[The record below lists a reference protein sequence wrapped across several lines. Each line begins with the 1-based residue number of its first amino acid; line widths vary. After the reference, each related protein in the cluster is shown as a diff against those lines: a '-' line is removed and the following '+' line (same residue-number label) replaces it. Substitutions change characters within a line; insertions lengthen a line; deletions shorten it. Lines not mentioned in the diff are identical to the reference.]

1 MPRVLLFLSTVS
13 AEFLRRREHLRHRL
27 THPDVEAQVQ
37 VQEKFIVTGGETLE
51 ILDRYIQGN
60 EW

>member
-1 MPRVLLFLSTVS
+1 MPRVLLFLSTAS
-13 AEFLRRREHLRHRL
+13 AEFLRRRAHVRHRL

-37 VQEKFIVTGGETLE
+37 AQEKFIVTGGETLE
-51 ILDRYIQGN
+51 ILNRYIQGN